1 MALAVGQILLLCVAA
16 LLCAWGVP
24 RLGDALLARRGF
36 ALAGADARVLL
47 VPAQGANAP
56 KRARRGRMGQGLP
69 SPAQGASASAR
80 PQACP
85 AMRAAACARAV
96 SVLAYGLL
104 LAAGGAGVLA
114 YALCITA
121 FLVLHVAVYCDCM
134 ARIIPTELAVAL
146 ACCGLCLCMANG
158 GLAVLCG
165 RLAAALFVLGILCL
179 CNLASRLRHAQPAF
193 GGGDLKTLP
202 PLALFGGVEAL
213 LAGMLACS
221 LITACVGTSFALARR
236 KLRGTHVPLAP
247 GMLVCLFVTTLGT

>member
-56 KRARRGRMGQGLP
+56 KRARRGRMGQ
-69 SPAQGASASAR
+69 SPLFPARRKNASAR

-85 AMRAAACARAV
+85 AMQAAACARIV

-104 LAAGGAGVLA
+104 LAAGRTGMLA

-134 ARIIPTELAVAL
+134 ARIIPTELAVAI

-221 LITACVGTSFALARR
+221 LITACVGTGFALARR
-236 KLRGTHVPLAP
+236 KLRGTHIPLAP
-247 GMLVCLFVTTLGT
+247 GMLVCLFVTTLST